1 MLGGMQE
8 MPRTFTIVGRKRGNR
23 ARGSTGRL
31 KQTYENPKAQ
41 VLAQPHRLEAKKENR
56 DLPEAESEFGRLMC
70 NGLITPAQHEAGHR
84 YRLIA
89 MAYRAIVLGAQAATP
104 QSAALLGGG
113 GISHAEP
120 PRETINSIRK
130 QYNTAFEFLGEAG
143 NRVQRAVKEHAVFE
157 RRISGNYERDL
168 LRCGLDKLITYFGI
182 DPRLQITYPVR
193 NRT

>member
-1 MLGGMQE
+1 MHGGMQE
-8 MPRTFTIVGRKRGNR
+8 MRRFTVVGRKRRNR

-41 VLAQPHRLEAKKENR
+41 VLAQPHRLEAKRENR
-56 DLPEAESEFGRLMC
+56 ELPEAESEFGRLMC

-89 MAYRAIVLGAQAATP
+89 MAYRAVVLGGPAATP
-104 QSAALLGGG
+104 QSLSLLGGKG
-113 GISHAEP
+113 GGAEP
-120 PRETINSIRK
+120 ARETINRIRK
-130 QYNTAFEFLGEAG
+130 EYNAAFEYLGEAG
-143 NRVQRAVKEHAVFE
+143 RRPQIAVKEHAVFE
-157 RRISGNYERDL
+157 RMVTTNYERDAL
-168 LRCGLDKLITYFGI
+168 KCGLDRLIVYYGI